1 MRENRK
7 FLNDVFFDIT
17 KRISFNRYIIAIT
30 MKKSYIEKGN
40 IADIADSKVATA
52 GYILIM
58 YHSDR
63 AAFRLNRIT
72 DANTN
77 AQKIKRCKRL
87 LFLSTLLWDLCL
99 DSFML

>member
-77 AQKIKRCKRL
+77 AQKIKRDIKFL
-87 LFLSTLLWDLCL
+87 LFSNLLEILRVVC
-99 DSFML
+99 FMF